1 MATDARTDVRHWWGQ
16 RWLDALDATGPSA
29 ARGVR
34 RGHGLARRGAVRDLR
49 LEPGRVS
56 GVVADERAS
65 SFDPQLRWPLP
76 ADAAWSR
83 ALTTLG
89 AQLRHTAALLDDELS
104 TDLVAALADAGVD
117 LLPDFDVLES
127 RCTCSERA
135 QPCRHVSALFV
146 AAAVQVDR
154 DPSLLFTLRG
164 RTREALLEQ
173 VRQGPSE
180 TVVDLELD
188 LSQGLEAAHG
198 DLEAIELQPTP
209 VDDPAGLLRH
219 LGPPPG
225 VDDPQ
230 PLERLVERA
239 AATAW
244 RLAAGDGADAA
255 DEELLLAELRAQR
268 TASAESL
275 AAALGRDVDELRDQL
290 DRLFEGGEVLRT
302 GSGKRARYRA
312 ASS

>member
-1 MATDARTDVRHWWGQ
+1 MMATDARTEVKHWWGQ

-49 LEPGRVS
+49 LQPGRVT

-65 SFDPQLRWPLP
+65 SFEPQLRWPLP
-76 ADAAWSR
+76 PDEAWDR

-89 AQLRHTAALLDDELS
+89 AQLRHTAALLEDELS
-104 TDLVAALADAGVD
+104 TDLVAALAEAGVD
-117 LLPDFDVLES
+117 LLPDFDVLEP
-127 RCTCSERA
+127 RCTCAERA
-135 QPCRHVSALFV
+135 RPCRHLSALFV

-154 DPSLLFTLRG
+154 DPSLLFALRG
-164 RTREALLEQ
+164 RTRQELLEQ

-180 TVVDLELD
+180 AVDVELD
-188 LSQGLEAAHG
+188 LSAGLEAARG

-209 VDDPAGLLRH
+209 VGDPASLLRH

-225 VDDPQ
+225 VDDPE

-275 AAALGRDVDELRDQL
+275 AAALGRDVEQLRDQL

-302 GSGKRARYRA
+302 GSGARARYRA